1 MTYSRM
7 GTFCAAALLVMAIA
21 AFALASPPVPAPP
34 EGFGIST
41 YTDVEVRGDF
51 QHESSLTWTW
61 MHDTQQNGNSTLAY
75 PGTNQLLAA
84 GGRAGQI
91 RYMNDVHAID
101 GYVQFNNKFEAMSDE
116 QPNLKV
122 SKDFGYVA
130 LKDSLIA
137 IADDKERIGL
147 SLISNGDTAG
157 LGDMPSL
164 CPWASGELPAT
175 NEFIAAG
182 SSTSTTTWMVSHTD
196 SDVTGTVAPS
206 LNHSISATGEGTAS
220 AAMIAKLMIG
230 DAAVTRWGTAPN
242 LIGRMEYSEKSL
254 ASGIIDKFNSSMHY
268 NATIPQYQMP
278 EPWYS
283 IQ

>member
-7 GTFCAAALLVMAIA
+7 GTFCASALLVMAIA
-21 AFALASPPVPAPP
+21 AFALAGPPVPAPP

-41 YTDVEVRGDF
+41 FTDVEVRGDF
-51 QHESSLTWTW
+51 VHESSLTWTW
-61 MHDTQQNGNSTLAY
+61 MHDTDDNENSTLAY
-75 PGTNQLLAA
+75 PGTDQSLAA
-84 GGRAGQI
+84 GGRAAQI
-91 RYMNDVHAID
+91 RYMNDVNAID
-101 GYVQFNNKFEAMSDE
+101 GYVQFNNNFEAMSDE

-130 LKDSLIA
+130 LEGSLIA
-137 IADDKERIGL
+137 IANDKERIGL
-147 SLISNGDTAG
+147 SLISNGDNAG
-157 LGDMPSL
+157 MGDMPSL

-182 SSTSTTTWMVSHTD
+182 SSTSTTTQMVSHTD

-220 AAMIAKLMIG
+220 ASIIAKMMEG
-230 DAAVTRWGTAPN
+230 NAAYVPGGAVPN
-242 LIGRMEYSEKSL
+242 LISSYEYSEKSS
-254 ASGIIDKFNSSMHY
+254 ASGIIDKFNASLHW